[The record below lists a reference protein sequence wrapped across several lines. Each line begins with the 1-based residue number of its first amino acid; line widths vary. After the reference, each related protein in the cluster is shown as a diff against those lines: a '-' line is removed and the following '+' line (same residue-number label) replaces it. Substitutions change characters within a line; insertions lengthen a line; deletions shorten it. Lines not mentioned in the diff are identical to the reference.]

1 MVKPKANCSENLSWK
16 NIYKHYFNS
25 EELYNFSSIIYTLL
39 MASIKI
45 KQHDIKDCGA
55 ACLASIGNHYQVNLP
70 IAKIRQY
77 ANTDKR
83 GTNVLGIIEAA
94 DKMGFTGKGVKGGM
108 DSLDKIPLPAIAH
121 VVVKEQLHH
130 YVVIYS
136 VSKGKIEVMDPAYGK
151 METYMFDEFQ
161 KIWSGVLVL
170 FAPNDDFR
178 SYNEKISPIKRF
190 WHLVQPHK
198 TILIQA
204 LIGAIL
210 FTVLGLAM
218 SIYIQKI
225 TDYVLVE
232 GNRNLLNLLS
242 VSMIA
247 IILLQAYI
255 GSKKSIFVMKTGQ
268 LIDAKL
274 ILGYYKHLLHLPQR
288 FFDTMQIGEIT
299 SRINDAVKIRSF
311 INEVAIEM
319 IVNVF
324 IVIFSF
330 TLMFTYYWKLA
341 LVILL
346 VIPFY
351 ALIYFTLN
359 KFNKKVER
367 NIMENAAE
375 LQTQLVESVTH
386 VRTVKEFGIEEF
398 SNLKTENKF
407 VKLLFTT
414 YKSGLNGIFATT
426 STQFLASVFTVVL
439 MWIGSGYVIDRAI
452 TPGEL
457 FSFYALIGYFTSP
470 VASLIGMNKTAQNA
484 LIAADR
490 LFEIMDLE
498 REETEN
504 KVELQ
509 REKIGNIKFEN
520 VSFRYGS
527 RIEVFKN
534 FNAVFKKNE
543 TTAIVGESGSGKTTL
558 ISLLQNLYPIKEGKI
573 YIGDYDTRFIHYK
586 SLRNCIGVIPQQL
599 NLFSGNIIENIALG
613 DSFPNIERI
622 LDLSKQ
628 LGITEFVE
636 KLPNGFETQIGENG
650 AMLSGGQKQRIA
662 IARALYKN
670 PEVLLMDEATSSLD
684 TNSERIVKEVID
696 NFKEQG
702 KTVIV
707 IAHRMSTIANADT
720 ILVME
725 NGTIVEFGNHTDL
738 LEQKGKYFDLWS
750 KQSLV

>member
-1 MVKPKANCSENLSWK
+1 
-16 NIYKHYFNS
+16 
-25 EELYNFSSIIYTLL
+25 

-55 ACLASIGNHYQVNLP
+55 ACLASIGNHYKVNLP
-70 IAKIRQY
+70 IARIRQY

-94 DKMGFTGKGVKGGM
+94 DKMGFTAKGVKGGL
-108 DSLDKIPLPAIAH
+108 DAIDKIPLPAIAH

-136 VSKGKIEVMDPAYGK
+136 VTSPSGRSGGEVTAMDPAFGK
-151 METYMFDEFQ
+151 METYTYDEFQ
-161 KIWSGVLVL
+161 KIWSGVLIL
-170 FAPNDDFR
+170 FAPNDDFKT
-178 SYNEKISPIKRF
+178 YNEKTSPLQRF
-190 WHLVQPHK
+190 WNLVQPHK
-198 TILIQA
+198 IILIQA
-204 LIGAIL
+204 LVGAIL

-242 VSMIA
+242 FSMVA
-247 IILLQAYI
+247 IIILQAYI

-288 FFDTMQIGEIT
+288 FFDTMQVGEIT
-299 SRINDAVKIRSF
+299 SRIGDAVKIRSF

-319 IVNVF
+319 IVNIF

-341 LVILL
+341 MVILL

-351 ALIYFTLN
+351 ALIYYLLN

-367 NIMENAAE
+367 TIMENAAE
-375 LQTQLVESVTH
+375 LQTQLVESITH

-407 VKLLFTT
+407 VKLLFTG
-414 YKSGLNGIFATT
+414 YKSGLNSLFAGT
-426 STQFLASVFTVVL
+426 STQFLASIFTVIL

-504 KVELQ
+504 KVALMKEN
-509 REKIGNIKFEN
+509 IGDIKFEN

-527 RIEVFKN
+527 RTEVFKN

-558 ISLLQNLYPIKEGKI
+558 ISLLQNLYPINDGKI
-573 YIGDYDTRFIHYK
+573 YIGDHDAQFIHYQ
-586 SLRNCIGVIPQQL
+586 SLRNVIGVIPQQL
-599 NLFSGNIIENIALG
+599 NLFSGTIIDNIALG
-613 DSFPNIERI
+613 DSFPNIQRV

-628 LGITEFVE
+628 LAITEFVE

-670 PEVLLMDEATSSLD
+670 PEILLMDEATSSLD
-684 TNSERIVKEVID
+684 TNSEKVVKDVID
-696 NFKEQG
+696 NFKSQG

-707 IAHRMSTIANADT
+707 IAHRLSTIANADT

-725 NGTIVEFGNHTDL
+725 NGTIIEKGNHDSL
-738 LEQKGKYFDLWS
+738 LKEKSKYFDLWQ
-750 KQSLV
+750 KQGLV

>member
-1 MVKPKANCSENLSWK
+1 
-16 NIYKHYFNS
+16 
-25 EELYNFSSIIYTLL
+25 

-45 KQHDIKDCGA
+45 KQHDIQDCGA
-55 ACLASIGNHYQVNLP
+55 ACLASIGNHFKVNLP
-70 IAKIRQY
+70 IARIRQY

-94 DKMGFTGKGVKGGM
+94 QKMGFTAKGVKGGL

-121 VVVKEQLHH
+121 IITKEQLHH
-130 YVVIYS
+130 YVVVYK
-136 VSKGKIEVMDPAYGK
+136 VEKSKITVMDPGFGK
-151 METYMFDEFQ
+151 MEVHTFEEFQ
-161 KIWSGVLVL
+161 KTWSGVLIL
-170 FAPNDDFR
+170 FAPNDDFKIL
-178 SYNEKISPIKRF
+178 NEKTSPIKRF
-190 WHLVQPHK
+190 WNLIQPHK

-204 LIGAIL
+204 LVGAIL

-225 TDYVLVE
+225 TDYVLVD

-242 VSMIA
+242 ISMIV

-255 GSKKSIFVMKTGQ
+255 GSRKSVFVMKTGQ

-299 SRINDAVKIRSF
+299 SRISDAVKIRSF
-311 INEVAIEM
+311 INETAIEM
-319 IVNVF
+319 IVNIF

-351 ALIYFTLN
+351 VVIYFVLN

-367 NIMENAAE
+367 TIMENAAD
-375 LQTQLVESVTH
+375 LQTQLVESITH
-386 VRTVKEFGIEEF
+386 VRTVKEFGIEEY

-414 YKSGLNGIFATT
+414 YKSGLNSVFAVT
-426 STQFLASVFTVVL
+426 STQFLASVFTIIL

-470 VASLIGMNKTAQNA
+470 VASLINMNKTAQNA

-504 KVELQ
+504 KIELHT
-509 REKIGNIKFEN
+509 ENLGDIKFEN

-527 RIEVFKN
+527 RVEVFKN
-534 FNAVFKKNE
+534 FNAIFKKNQ

-573 YIGDYDTRFIHYK
+573 CIGDYELQHIHYQ
-586 SLRNCIGVIPQQL
+586 SLRKIVGVIPQQL
-599 NLFSGNIIENIALG
+599 NLFSGNIFENIALG
-613 DSFPNIERI
+613 DSFPNIQRI

-670 PEVLLMDEATSSLD
+670 PEILLLDEATASLD
-684 TNSERIVKEVID
+684 SNSEIIVKQVID
-696 NFKEQG
+696 NFKAQG
-702 KTVIV
+702 KTVII
-707 IAHRMSTIANADT
+707 IAHRLSTIANADT
-720 ILVME
+720 ILVMK
-725 NGTIVEFGNHTDL
+725 NGAIVESGNHLNLLDL
-738 LEQKGKYFDLWS
+738 KGEYFNLWN
-750 KQSLV
+750 KQNLI

>member
-1 MVKPKANCSENLSWK
+1 
-16 NIYKHYFNS
+16 
-25 EELYNFSSIIYTLL
+25 

-55 ACLASIGNHYQVNLP
+55 ACLASIGNHFKVNLP
-70 IAKIRQY
+70 IARIRQY

-94 DKMGFTGKGVKGGM
+94 EKMGFTAKGVKGGL
-108 DSLDKIPLPAIAH
+108 DSLDKIPLPSIAH
-121 VVVKEQLHH
+121 IITKEQLHH
-130 YVVIYS
+130 YVVIYKTEK
-136 VSKGKIEVMDPAYGK
+136 SKITVMDPGFGK
-151 METYMFDEFQ
+151 MEIYTFEEFQ
-161 KIWSGVLVL
+161 KVWSGVLIL
-170 FAPNDDFR
+170 FAPNDNFKIL
-178 SYNEKISPIKRF
+178 NEKTSPIKRF
-190 WHLVQPHK
+190 WNLIQPHK
-198 TILIQA
+198 IILIQA
-204 LIGAIL
+204 LVGAML

-225 TDYVLVE
+225 TDYVLVD

-247 IILLQAYI
+247 VILLQAYI

-288 FFDTMQIGEIT
+288 FFDTMQIGEII
-299 SRINDAVKIRSF
+299 SRINDAIKIRSF
-311 INEVAIEM
+311 INEVAIDM

-341 LVILL
+341 LIILII
-346 VIPFY
+346 IPFY
-351 ALIYFTLN
+351 ITIYFILN

-375 LQTQLVESVTH
+375 LQTQLVESITH
-386 VRTVKEFGIEEF
+386 VRTVKEFGIEDF
-398 SNLKTENKF
+398 TNLKTENKF
-407 VKLLFTT
+407 VKLLFIT
-414 YKSGLNGIFATT
+414 YKSGLNGIFANT
-426 STQFLASVFTVVL
+426 STQFLASLFTVIL
-439 MWIGSGYVIDRAI
+439 MWIGSGYVIDRDI

-470 VASLIGMNKTAQNA
+470 VASLINMNKTAQNA

-504 KVELQ
+504 KIELQ
-509 REKIGNIKFEN
+509 KENLGDIKFEN

-527 RIEVFKN
+527 RQEVFKN
-534 FNAVFKKNE
+534 FTAVFRKNE

-573 YIGDYDTRFIHYK
+573 SIGKYDLQYVYYH
-586 SLRNCIGVIPQQL
+586 SLRNVIGVIPQQL

-613 DSFPNIERI
+613 DSFPNIQRI

-628 LGITEFVE
+628 LGIIEFVE

-670 PEVLLMDEATSSLD
+670 PEILLMDEATSSLD
-684 TNSERIVKEVID
+684 TNSEKIVKDVID
-696 NFKEQG
+696 KFKSQG
-702 KTVIV
+702 KTIIV
-707 IAHRMSTIANADT
+707 IAHRLSTISNANT
-720 ILVME
+720 IFVMK
-725 NGTIVEFGNHTDL
+725 NGAIVESGNHFDL
-738 LEQKGKYFDLWS
+738 LEQKSEYYNLWN
-750 KQSLV
+750 KQNLL